1 MYVGGKLREPI
12 MITRIYEDYRRLST
26 NTAREIMRVVLEKPD
41 AVLCLA
47 TGETPLG
54 VYAEFVRQAK
64 MQRIDISGIRF
75 VALDEWVGIPPS
87 NPGSCHYFLHR
98 HLFQPL
104 QIDPRQIH
112 LFDGM
117 ATDLQDVCTRM
128 DAHLS
133 ELGGIDFLLVGI
145 GVNGHIGFNEPGT
158 SFDLHAHVAE
168 LAPVTKTTAQKYF
181 QGETVL
187 EKGLT
192 LGIRQIMDA
201 RTVVLMANGA
211 RKTDIIQAAIEQPV
225 SESVPASVLQQHPN
239 SLFFLDAEAAAQ
251 LQDSSRKA

>member
-1 MYVGGKLREPI
+1 

-26 NTAREIMRVVLEKPD
+26 NTAREILRIVLEKPT

-54 VYAEFVRQAK
+54 AYAEFVRQAK
-64 MQRIDISGIRF
+64 MQRIDFSGIRF
-75 VALDEWVGIPPS
+75 VGLDEWVGIPPS

-98 HLFQPL
+98 HLFKPL
-104 QIDPRQIH
+104 QIEPRQIH

-117 ATDLQDVCTRM
+117 ASDLQEVCTRM
-128 DAHLS
+128 DEHIA
-133 ELGGIDFLLVGI
+133 ELGGIDFLVAGI
-145 GVNGHIGFNEPGT
+145 GINGHIGLNEPGV
-158 SFDLHAHVAE
+158 SLDLQAHVVDLE
-168 LAPVTKTTAQKYF
+168 PVTKQTAQKYF
-181 QGETVL
+181 QGETPLSQGV
-187 EKGLT
+187 T
-192 LGIRQIMDA
+192 LGIRQIMEA

-225 SESVPASVLQQHPN
+225 SNSVPASVLQQHSN

>member
-1 MYVGGKLREPI
+1 

-26 NTAREIMRVVLEKPD
+26 NTAREIMRIVLEKPD

-54 VYAEFVRQAK
+54 AYAEFVRQAK
-64 MQRIDISGIRF
+64 MQRIDFSGIRF
-75 VALDEWVGIPPS
+75 VALDEWVGIPPA

-104 QIDPRQIH
+104 QIAPHQIH

-117 ATDLQDVCTRM
+117 ASDLQQECSRM
-128 DAHLS
+128 DEHLA

-145 GVNGHIGFNEPGT
+145 GINGHIGFNEPGA
-158 SFDLHAHVAE
+158 SFDQQAHVAD
-168 LAPVTKTTAQKYF
+168 LDPVTKTTAQKYF
-181 QGETVL
+181 QGETEL
-187 EKGLT
+187 NQGIT

-201 RTVVLMANGA
+201 RTVVLMANSA
-211 RKTDIIQAAIEQPV
+211 RKTAIIQAAVEEPV
-225 SESVPASVLQQHPN
+225 SASVPASVLQQHPN
-239 SLFFLDAEAAAQ
+239 CLFFLDAEAAAK